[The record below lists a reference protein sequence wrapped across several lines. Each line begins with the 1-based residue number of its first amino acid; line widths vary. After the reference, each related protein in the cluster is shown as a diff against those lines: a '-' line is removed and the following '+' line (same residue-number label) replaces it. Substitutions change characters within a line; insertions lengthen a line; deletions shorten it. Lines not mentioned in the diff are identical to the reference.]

1 MMDCKGFKIT
11 LHTKEYNEI
20 TAEHSSK
27 LLVILDEFCETYGY
41 EIDTFKTITR
51 YFPD

>member
-1 MMDCKGFKIT
+1 MTYTGF
-11 LHTKEYNEI
+11 EI
-20 TAEHSSK
+20 VLRIRDGYEVKPTHAGK
-27 LLVILDEFCETYGY
+27 LLIALDEFCETYGY